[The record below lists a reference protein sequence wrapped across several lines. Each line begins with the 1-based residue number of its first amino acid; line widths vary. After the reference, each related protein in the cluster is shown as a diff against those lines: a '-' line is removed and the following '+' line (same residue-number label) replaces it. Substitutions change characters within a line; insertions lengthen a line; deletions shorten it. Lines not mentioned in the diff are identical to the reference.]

1 MLDNAPLWLVFLL
14 SVSVVLFSIV
24 VGFAIGLRQ
33 RAGGAAPAE
42 GPIGSIIGAL
52 LGLLAF
58 LLTFTFGMA
67 SSRFDARRQLLLS
80 EVNAI
85 GTTAL
90 RAQTLPEPERSACL
104 SLFREYV
111 DIRVEAAGNPFRIK
125 NALAESDSLQD
136 DLWANAVSISSKM
149 NSPIGALFVSS
160 LNEVI
165 DLHTSRKTVVL
176 LYRIPITIWIGLGMV
191 TMLSMG
197 AVGFQFGLFGKHHWG
212 LGLVLAMTF
221 STVVL
226 LITVLDRP
234 YDDLAKVN
242 HGAMLELQ
250 QKLHQT
256 AP

>member
-1 MLDNAPLWLVFLL
+1 LLDNAPLWLVFSF
-14 SVSVVLFSIV
+14 SVSLVLLSIV

-33 RAGGAAPAE
+33 RARGTDIAEAPV
-42 GPIGSIIGAL
+42 GSIIGAL

-85 GTTAL
+85 ATTAL
-90 RAQTLPEPERSACL
+90 RAETLPEPERSACL
-104 SLFREYV
+104 SLFRKYV
-111 DIRVEAAGNPFRIK
+111 DIRVEVAGNPFRIK
-125 NALAESDSLQD
+125 RALAESDSLQD
-136 DLWANAVSISSKM
+136 DLWANAVSISGKM

-176 LYRIPITIWIGLGMV
+176 LYRIPLTIWLGLGMV
-191 TMLSMG
+191 TVFSMG
-197 AVGFQFGLFGKHHWG
+197 AVGFQFGLFAKHHWG

-234 YDDLAKVN
+234 YDDLLKVN

-250 QKLHQT
+250 QKLHR
-256 AP
+256 PNP

>member
-1 MLDNAPLWLVFLL
+1 LLDNAPLWLVFSF
-14 SVSVVLFSIV
+14 SVSLVLLSIV

-33 RAGGAAPAE
+33 RARGTDIAE
-42 GPIGSIIGAL
+42 GPVGSIIGAL

-85 GTTAL
+85 ATTAL
-90 RAQTLPEPERSACL
+90 RAETLPEPERSACL
-104 SLFREYV
+104 SLFRKYV
-111 DIRVEAAGNPFRIK
+111 DIRVEVAGNPFRIK
-125 NALAESDSLQD
+125 RALAESDSLQD
-136 DLWANAVSISSKM
+136 DLWANAVSISGKM

-176 LYRIPITIWIGLGMV
+176 LYRIPLTIWLGLGMV
-191 TMLSMG
+191 TVFSMG
-197 AVGFQFGLFGKHHWG
+197 AVGFQFGLFAKHHWG

-234 YDDLAKVN
+234 YDDLLKVN

-250 QKLHQT
+250 QKLHR
-256 AP
+256 PNP